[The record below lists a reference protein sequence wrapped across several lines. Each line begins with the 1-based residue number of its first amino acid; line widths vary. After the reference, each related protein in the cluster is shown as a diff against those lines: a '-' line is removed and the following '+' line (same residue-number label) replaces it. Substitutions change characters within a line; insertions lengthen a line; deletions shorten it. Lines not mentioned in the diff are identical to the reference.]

1 MTETTPRN
9 ALEEFSDDELL
20 EEMQRRYDVSIFRGY
35 KMTSNIEAWKGQELA
50 DTGTMKRFY
59 NGPLF
64 AILGLVNIS
73 KIEVESAIFNIV
85 GGPDEEEEAVD

>member
-1 MTETTPRN
+1 MNTPN
-9 ALEEFSDDELL
+9 PLEEFSDDELL
-20 EEMQRRYDVSIFRGY
+20 VEMQRRYDVSIFRGY
-35 KMTSNIEAWKGQELA
+35 KMTSNIEAWKGKELA

-64 AILGLVNIS
+64 AILGLVQIS

-85 GGPDEEEEAVD
+85 NVTDDDDEEEAVD